1 MVGQTISDRK
11 HWCGASFSF
20 LLKTETYYLS
30 STTEHFN
37 ATLGAKTLASKKF
50 HTFQFTRSNG

>member
-11 HWCGASFSF
+11 HWCRASFSF

-30 STTEHFN
+30 STTRHYK
-37 ATLGAKTLASKKF
+37 ATLGAETLANQQF
-50 HTFQFTRSNG
+50 HTFQFTRCIG